1 MSYHSKYILVC
12 LTLFFVSCGKKDA
25 VTVEPHHN
33 LRYSEFL
40 ADSLGI
46 TVFPNKNNI
55 FTIALL
61 EDNARRSSYQEG
73 VHLYSWGDY
82 GEDYNMPLRES
93 LNAFSDKKLSAVF
106 PQSEQFSVTYWT
118 SCISGKVTFT
128 SDKSLFGEK
137 PGEDIS
143 EHFTRCVRHGAIRDY
158 LYETN
163 MLKSND
169 YVIAIP
175 RNVTKPGDPAEFFY
189 SGHVL
194 MSLASSHTE
203 PYDIFGTEYAFVL
216 KENPTEVCNSA
227 VLTIKIPVEDTF
239 YLNAF
244 DMSGIFDEDK
254 VTHRNRVLKGSC
266 TITF

>member
-1 MSYHSKYILVC
+1 MGYHSKYILVC
-12 LTLFFVSCGKKDA
+12 LALFFVSCGKKDA
-25 VTVEPHHN
+25 VTDEPHHN

-128 SDKSLFGEK
+128 SDKSQKPKLCQTGPKSTSRQDATRLIPTALRKSLLYPTFIGE
-137 PGEDIS
+137 S
-143 EHFTRCVRHGAIRDY
+143 LRDDVGRA
-158 LYETN
+158 T
-163 MLKSND
+163 
-169 YVIAIP
+169 
-175 RNVTKPGDPAEFFY
+175 
-189 SGHVL
+189 
-194 MSLASSHTE
+194 
-203 PYDIFGTEYAFVL
+203 
-216 KENPTEVCNSA
+216 C
-227 VLTIKIPVEDTF
+227 
-239 YLNAF
+239 
-244 DMSGIFDEDK
+244 
-254 VTHRNRVLKGSC
+254 
-266 TITF
+266 